1 MMEAKNRMKKKKKK
15 KKKEKKVRMMTKFQY
30 NNSQQPEYFE
40 RPEIYNCK
48 IKRQNKETLIKSNCR
63 RKN

>member
-1 MMEAKNRMKKKKKK
+1 MMEVKNRMKKKMN
-15 KKKEKKVRMMTKFQY
+15 KKKEKKARMMTRFQC

-40 RPEIYNCK
+40 RREIYNCK